1 MDEMP
6 ISRPRLMAALRALR
20 ADDEAGGA
28 SAVVPARL
36 LDEVRRLRR
45 ARRRSLVKTSVL
57 AAGLCIA
64 TAAPIWQLATRDPRT
79 PLSASG
85 QGLPVPQ
92 DGEMTTAFFPLIY
105 NTVPMT
111 SGRLVR
117 LEVPPETLTAFGVEI
132 RESSGGPASRKVL
145 ADVIVG
151 EDGLARAVR
160 FVRPMTR
167 EVQKERSR

>member
-1 MDEMP
+1 
-6 ISRPRLMAALRALR
+6 MAALRALG
-20 ADDEAGGA
+20 ADDEASGA
-28 SAVVPARL
+28 SAAAPARL

-64 TAAPIWQLATRDPRT
+64 TAAPIWQLATRDPRN
-79 PLSASG
+79 PSSSSP
-85 QGLPVPQ
+85 QRWPVPP
-92 DGEMTTAFFPLIY
+92 DGETATAFFPLIY

-111 SGRLVR
+111 SARLVR
-117 LEVPPETLTAFGVEI
+117 LEVASETLTAFGLEI
-132 RESSGGPASRKVL
+132 PESPGGSAPRSVL

-160 FVRPMTR
+160 FVRPMR
-167 EVQKERSR
+167 HEVQRGRSR